1 MTTHLPELLFSWA
14 LVVGSEVLLK
24 ASIVLGIA
32 GLVTTFAR
40 RTSAASRHTVWTI
53 SLGALLVLPL
63 LSATLPTWDIDG
75 VSIVHRK
82 IQAESGELQS
92 AAGGAFAYAGTVE
105 QRNASRKVVGSVP
118 QSVGDSRIEVKQAS
132 PSPAPLGSIAATIA
146 MAVWVTGVL
155 LLLLRFS
162 LAANRVRALSDRAIV
177 GSSGDGNAKTIPL
190 RSRFGV
196 PKSVTVVSSDEVSM
210 PMCWGLFRPVV
221 ILPAISER
229 WPSDRKSAVM
239 LHEIAH
245 ATRCDYLSLV
255 VAEVARAIYWP
266 NPLVWLA
273 ASRAATER
281 EHACDDEA
289 LNVGMRS
296 DVYAGHVLDVVSA
309 QAGGY
314 SMHGAIAMAG
324 RSNFTTRMR
333 KILAKGLSRR
343 PVSKGGLL
351 ATGLGVALITVP
363 IAAWDLS
370 AVGETSVDPTN
381 RVSMQGPRSI
391 EERVRELRSNDASV
405 RRYAAWAL
413 GEMEDERGVSPLHER
428 LEDSDADVRL
438 VSAWALGELKED
450 RSVDPLVELLN
461 DDDLLVREMAVL
473 ALGEIEHARAIAPL
487 MAAFERDERL
497 VWPVIWALGEIDS
510 FTAYEARLGVFESIG
525 RRPWENTE
533 VWAGEWHGWNG
544 PERVR
549 DLSTLESVLS
559 DSDPET
565 RQAAVWEIGHRDD
578 ERAVELLL
586 DLLRDEDSTVRAM
599 AIWALDETNPSRKTR
614 RVVD

>member
-1 MTTHLPELLFSWA
+1 MTTFLPELLFSWA

-24 ASIVLGIA
+24 ASIVVAIA

-40 RTSAASRHTVWTI
+40 RTSAASRHSVWTI

-75 VSIVHRK
+75 VSIVPRK
-82 IQAESGELQS
+82 IQAESGGLQS
-92 AAGGAFAYAGTVE
+92 AGGAFANVGSAE
-105 QRNASRKVVGSVP
+105 QRNASRKIVGSVP
-118 QSVGDSRIEVKQAS
+118 QSVRDSRAEVKQAF
-132 PSPAPLGSIAATIA
+132 PSLPPLGSIAATIA
-146 MAVWVTGVL
+146 MAVWVTGVF
-155 LLLLRFS
+155 LLLLRFL
-162 LAANRVRALSDRAIV
+162 LAANRVRALSDRTIASCS
-177 GSSGDGNAKTIPL
+177 GSGDVMTVPI

-196 PKSVTVVSSDEVSM
+196 PRSITVVTSDEVSM
-210 PMCWGLFRPVV
+210 PICWGLFRPVV
-221 ILPAISER
+221 ILPASSDR

-245 ATRCDYLSLV
+245 ATRCDYLSLL

-266 NPLVWLA
+266 NPLVWIA
-273 ASRAATER
+273 ASRAAIER

-296 DVYAGHVLDVVSA
+296 DVYAGHVLDVVGA
-309 QAGGY
+309 QIGGY

-324 RSNFTTRMR
+324 RSELSSRMR

-351 ATGLGVALITVP
+351 ATGLGAALITVP
-363 IAAWDLS
+363 VAAWDLS
-370 AVGETSVDPTN
+370 AVGETSVAPTN
-381 RVSMQGPRSI
+381 RVSSQGPRPI
-391 EERVRELRSNDASV
+391 EERLRELRSNDASV

-413 GEMEDERGVSPLHER
+413 GEMENERGVTPLHER

-438 VSAWALGELKED
+438 VSAWALGEIKDD
-450 RSVDPLVELLN
+450 RSVDPLAELLN
-461 DDDLLVREMAVL
+461 DDDPLVREMAVL
-473 ALGEIEHARAIAPL
+473 ALGEIENARAVVPL
-487 MAAFERDERL
+487 MAALDRDEML

-533 VWAGEWHGWNG
+533 VWAGEWLGWDG
-544 PERVR
+544 PARFR
-549 DLSTLESVLS
+549 DLSTLERELS
-559 DSDPET
+559 DSDPER
-565 RQAAVWEIGHRDD
+565 RQAAAWEMGHLDD
-578 ERAVELLL
+578 ERVVESLLN
-586 DLLRDEDSTVRAM
+586 LLRDDDPTVRAM
-599 AIWALDETNPSRKTR
+599 AIWALDETNPSRNTR